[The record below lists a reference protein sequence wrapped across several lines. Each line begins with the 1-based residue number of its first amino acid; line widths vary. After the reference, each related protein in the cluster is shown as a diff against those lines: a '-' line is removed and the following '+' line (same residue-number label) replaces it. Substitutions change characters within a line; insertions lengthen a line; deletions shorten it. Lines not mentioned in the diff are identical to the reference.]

1 MFESATV
8 KLTGWY
14 LLILMTMSMIFSG
27 VIYAMASN
35 EVQARLA
42 GLQQTLQ
49 RDGGIRNIPAED
61 QLINLRKNQE
71 HTAEFNLFFSLVY
84 INIMVLVVGGV
95 GSYLL
100 AKRTLKPIE
109 EAHEAQSRFVS
120 DASHEFRTPLAVMRM
135 ELEVA
140 LKEKK
145 ISQKEARAIL
155 SSNLEEVQRLTAL
168 SHTLLQ
174 LSRPDSHELTL
185 SPVDLTELVKSAV
198 KRSNRLDP
206 RVALADA
213 PVTPVIVQ
221 GDAASLEEL
230 AMILIDNALK
240 YSSAGSPVT
249 INMQQLSN
257 HVCLEVINKGEGIAT
272 DDLPHIFERF
282 YRADNARSSGENSGF
297 GLGLALARNIVRFH
311 GGELNASSVAGDTT
325 TFTVKIPLASK
336 QKTTKEKSL
345 PRKS

>member
-1 MFESATV
+1 
-8 KLTGWY
+8 
-14 LLILMTMSMIFSG
+14 MTMSMIFSG

-185 SPVDLTELVKSAV
+185 SPVDLTKLVKSAV

-230 AMILIDNALK
+230 VMILIDNALK

-249 INMQQLSN
+249 INLQQLSN
-257 HVCLEVINKGEGIAT
+257 RVCLEVINKGEGIAS

-282 YRADNARSSGENSGF
+282 YRADSARSSGENSGF

-311 GGELNASSVAGDTT
+311 GGELNASSVAGDIT
-325 TFTVKIPLASK
+325 TFTVNIPLASK
-336 QKTTKEKSL
+336 QKTTKEKSS